1 MSNLDNKN
9 KNLLVE
15 NIIVFFL
22 FTIFLV
28 FKSLKTLSKIF
39 TYGIIKKEI
48 LTTKSNLGVDIKIKI
63 KQLMNIFLF
72 FLILGVIFWGYKKI
86 NSKKNKNLKLDKFK
100 NKLKSTQSNIDRIFL
115 RE

>member
-22 FTIFLV
+22 FTVFLV
-28 FKSLKTLSKIF
+28 FNSLKTLSKIF

-48 LTTKSNLGVDIKIKI
+48 LTTKSNLGVDIKIIEPNSTMGKI
-63 KQLMNIFLF
+63 LKRYE
-72 FLILGVIFWGYKKI
+72 VIIKAI
-86 NSKKNKNLKLDKFK
+86 SI
-100 NKLKSTQSNIDRIFL
+100 SNAWHAL
-115 RE
+115 YLTK